1 MKEQSIIEAAKQLF
15 IEKGYRET
23 SVADIVRAS
32 GSSKGNLYHHF
43 KNKEALFLKIIEK
56 DDDHWLH
63 EWSLKSHEF
72 NNAREKFIGL
82 ATYSATRQT
91 YHPMRSAVAE
101 FYALESHYSSEIKA
115 KIKEID
121 DRYTECFMDIIQEG
135 NRQEEWNV
143 GDPWEVSEIASA
155 LSVGM
160 VMLYGD
166 YPIEERKR
174 RYVKSAEIFLD
185 GLS

>member
-1 MKEQSIIEAAKQLF
+1 
-15 IEKGYRET
+15 
-23 SVADIVRAS
+23 
-32 GSSKGNLYHHF
+32 
-43 KNKEALFLKIIEK
+43 
-56 DDDHWLH
+56 
-63 EWSLKSHEF
+63 
-72 NNAREKFIGL
+72 
-82 ATYSATRQT
+82 
-91 YHPMRSAVAE
+91 MRSAVAE

-160 VMLYGD
+160 DMLYGD

-174 RYVKSAEIFLD
+174 RYVKSVEIFLD